1 MENRKEFMQ
10 TADDRL
16 MATDVSLEP
25 NQTMIDKG
33 ESAPRAAAANH
44 LPGIAR
50 RAALIGDSSIAGIWP
65 LAAKPDA

>member
-33 ESAPRAAAANH
+33 ESAHGRL
-44 LPGIAR
+44 LPTTCR
-50 RAALIGDSSIAGIWP
+50 VL
-65 LAAKPDA
+65 LDAPH